1 MKERMKWKKWM
12 KNKNKFSLTFG
23 FGDKLPQKINKNVF
37 KTKLDEC
44 VGDIEKE
51 REQTLINDLTDI
63 CP

>member
-1 MKERMKWKKWM
+1 M
-12 KNKNKFSLTFG
+12 KNKNKYSLTFG

-63 CP
+63 FL